1 MCCTQFECG
10 CGYEIVTRISL
21 RAGWL
26 RDLWATLAGRP
37 HAPGSGD
44 DLITLKPFE
53 IAPDEQLIGYFEQ
66 HPVPLVAHGIDLA
79 SPAAPYLGA
88 NGVSLL
94 VPLVTQGRLV
104 GLLSLGEPTGGG
116 SYSRDDLA
124 FLTTLADEAAA
135 AARIAQLLTQQR
147 ADEQDRLQRPGG
159 NVNGRGGVSSPTSS

>member
-1 MCCTQFECG
+1 MHG
-10 CGYEIVTRISL
+10 
-21 RAGWL
+21 AWL

-37 HAPGSGD
+37 HPPVPTTEMA
-44 DLITLKPFE
+44 TLKQLE
-53 IAPDEQLIGYFEQ
+53 IAPDEQLIAYLEQ
-66 HPVPLVAHGIDLA
+66 HPAPLIADGIDLA
-79 SPAAPYLGA
+79 LPAVPFLAA

-104 GLLSLGEPTGGG
+104 GLLSLGEPAGGG

-135 AARIAQLLTQQR
+135 AARIAQLLARQR

>member
-1 MCCTQFECG
+1 MF
-10 CGYEIVTRISL
+10 SL
-21 RAGWL
+21 RAEWL

-37 HAPGSGD
+37 HPPVPTIEMETRKQ
-44 DLITLKPFE
+44 LE
-53 IAPDEQLIGYFEQ
+53 IAPDEQLIGYLEQ
-66 HPVPLVAHGIDLA
+66 HPVALVAHGIDLA

-104 GLLSLGEPTGGG
+104 GLLSLGEPVGGG

-124 FLTTLADEAAA
+124 FLATLADEAAA
-135 AARIAQLLTQQR
+135 AARIAQLLARQR

-159 NVNGRGGVSSPTSS
+159 NVNNCGGVSSPTSS